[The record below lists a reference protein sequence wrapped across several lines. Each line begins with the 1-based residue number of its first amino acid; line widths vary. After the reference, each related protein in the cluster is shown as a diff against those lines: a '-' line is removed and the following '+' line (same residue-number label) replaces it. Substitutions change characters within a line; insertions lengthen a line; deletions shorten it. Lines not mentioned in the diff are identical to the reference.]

1 MWKNPSKM
9 NRSTWFLVFIPFVLC
24 HISEK
29 SRDCCM
35 YSSDLTNNFCPTNN
49 SCSIRRNSNSLIDDK
64 QVSKNYIY
72 PENDQC
78 QIISDSKKIQS
89 DVEECFNADFT
100 NSVVGTGKSLSEAT
114 IWRQIVH
121 WITSSIHENSKL
133 KPWENMCTKIVY
145 DIKNNFCTQLVL
157 PMFCKKK
164 SFWQRFTCTEGS
176 KPEIVNRVMVK
187 AYKLNDDTFGQTAEI
202 FGLEVLIP
210 YSGFGKDDKAW
221 KTARFRLSNNQGC
234 DEHCSPRCVTIQR
247 QGIYFNIL
255 HSIPLTT

>member
-1 MWKNPSKM
+1 M

-35 YSSDLTNNFCPTNN
+35 YSSDLTNNFCPSNN
-49 SCSIRRNSNSLIDDK
+49 SCSIRRNSNSLIDEK
-64 QVSKNYIY
+64 QVSKNYVY
-72 PENDQC
+72 PDSIQC

-100 NSVVGTGKSLSEAT
+100 NSVVGT
-114 IWRQIVH
+114 
-121 WITSSIHENSKL
+121 
-133 KPWENMCTKIVY
+133 
-145 DIKNNFCTQLVL
+145 
-157 PMFCKKK
+157 
-164 SFWQRFTCTEGS
+164 EGS
-176 KPEIVNRVMVK
+176 KSEILNRVMVK

-210 YSGFGKDDKAW
+210 YSGFGKDDTAW
-221 KTARFRLSNNQGC
+221 KTARFRLSSQDQDC

-247 QGIYFNIL
+247 QGTY
-255 HSIPLTT
+255 

>member
-1 MWKNPSKM
+1 M

-49 SCSIRRNSNSLIDDK
+49 SCSIRRNSNSLTDEK

-100 NSVVGTGKSLSEAT
+100 NSIVGTGKSLSEAPFLHQLT
-114 IWRQIVH
+114 H
-121 WITSSIHENSKL
+121 
-133 KPWENMCTKIVY
+133 NMTTDCSL
-145 DIKNNFCTQLVL
+145 N
-157 PMFCKKK
+157 
-164 SFWQRFTCTEGS
+164 
-176 KPEIVNRVMVK
+176 
-187 AYKLNDDTFGQTAEI
+187 YK
-202 FGLEVLIP
+202 
-210 YSGFGKDDKAW
+210 
-221 KTARFRLSNNQGC
+221 
-234 DEHCSPRCVTIQR
+234 
-247 QGIYFNIL
+247 FN
-255 HSIPLTT
+255 T

>member
-1 MWKNPSKM
+1 M

-100 NSVVGTGKSLSEAT
+100 NSVVGTGKSLSEALLFTEHGGSMLCTT
-114 IWRQIVH
+114 IVL
-121 WITSSIHENSKL
+121 N
-133 KPWENMCTKIVY
+133 VG
-145 DIKNNFCTQLVL
+145 NNFCTRHLL
-157 PMFCKKK
+157 PKF
-164 SFWQRFTCTEGS
+164 ELG
-176 KPEIVNRVMVK
+176 
-187 AYKLNDDTFGQTAEI
+187 I
-202 FGLEVLIP
+202 FM
-210 YSGFGKDDKAW
+210 Y
-221 KTARFRLSNNQGC
+221 
-234 DEHCSPRCVTIQR
+234 
-247 QGIYFNIL
+247 
-255 HSIPLTT
+255 

>member
-1 MWKNPSKM
+1 M

-100 NSVVGTGKSLSEAT
+100 NSVVGTGKSLSEALIFAST
-114 IWRQIVH
+114 
-121 WITSSIHENSKL
+121 N
-133 KPWENMCTKIVY
+133 PKIDDRLDY
-145 DIKNNFCTQLVL
+145 
-157 PMFCKKK
+157 
-164 SFWQRFTCTEGS
+164 S
-176 KPEIVNRVMVK
+176 
-187 AYKLNDDTFGQTAEI
+187 LNCEEFNTYMK
-202 FGLEVLIP
+202 IP
-210 YSGFGKDDKAW
+210 R
-221 KTARFRLSNNQGC
+221 ARS
-234 DEHCSPRCVTIQR
+234 
-247 QGIYFNIL
+247 
-255 HSIPLTT
+255 